1 MTLDRIT
8 LRWARAE
15 ALARLA
21 RSLGI
26 DLPRIPDEGF
36 RRDMWRRAAVRRIAE
51 VTDPVVLPDDTRAGA
66 A

>member
-15 ALARLA
+15 ALLRLA

-26 DLPRIPDEGF
+26 DLPRIPTRASG
-36 RRDMWRRAAVRRIAE
+36 DMWKRVAVRRIAA
-51 VTDPVVLPDDTRAGA
+51 VTDPPVPADTRAGA
-66 A
+66 P